1 MTMRGEIGKCPWC
14 ALPKAR
20 KGLAIGLVGSFLL
33 HAALLSGVAYLGGS
47 VAEAKI
53 KKEQRV
59 IYLGEFVIKA
69 RKPNKAVSQ
78 SKEI

>member
-1 MTMRGEIGKCPWC
+1 MTMQGEVRNCAWC

-33 HAALLSGVAYLGGS
+33 HAVLLGGVAYMGGS

-69 RKPNKAVSQ
+69 RKQNKAVSQ
-78 SKEI
+78 PKEI

>member
-1 MTMRGEIGKCPWC
+1 MTMQGEIGKCAWC

-20 KGLAIGLVGSFLL
+20 KGLALGLVGSFLL
-33 HAALLSGVAYLGGS
+33 HSVLLGGVAYLGGS

-69 RKPNKAVSQ
+69 RKANKAVSQ
-78 SKEI
+78 PKEI